1 VYTCPQ
7 CEEAINQASEI
18 CPYCGSD
25 LTVPAEGEKENK
37 PKFLKI
43 AIFWGGILGILWAI
57 AWFALPWRMAGV
69 KPDAELRARGAL
81 EEVRT
86 ALAAYQASEGT
97 LPSGLE
103 ALGDRARTAA
113 QEAQSAHYTVQ
124 YTPGNPDANGRIKTY
139 TLIARAGNSGYINFF
154 TDETGIFRST
164 REDRKATTQ
173 DPPLAP
179 VSSP

>member
-1 VYTCPQ
+1 MYSCTQ
-7 CEEAINQASEI
+7 CEESINQASEI

-25 LTVPAEGEKENK
+25 LTVPTEGEKENK

-43 AIFWGGILGILWAI
+43 AIFWGVILGILWAI

-69 KPDAELRARGAL
+69 KPDAEMKAREAL
-81 EEVRT
+81 VELQA
-86 ALAAYQASEGT
+86 ALAAHQASEGT
-97 LPSGLE
+97 FPSSLD
-103 ALGDRARTAA
+103 ALGNPARAAA
-113 QEAQSAHYTVQ
+113 QEAQSAHYAVQ
-124 YTPGNPDANGRIKTY
+124 YAPGNPDVNGRIKTY

-164 REDRKATTQ
+164 REDRQATTQ